1 MPHSPEE
8 TPDTARKHRQTEP
21 EQPPARKAGSGA
33 HRHARYDY
41 LNDAKLSKALAYWN
55 MKRGTR
61 LMPQKADIVPGEI
74 KPILP
79 NILLADVMENG
90 TRFRCRLVGTGI
102 VNAYGAN
109 ITGKYVGETLPNI
122 DDDFTLDLYRTS
134 YRERLP
140 VFSRGTYVAPT
151 ESSLVVNRL
160 LLPLSDDDRLANV
173 IMAVL
178 TFEYKG
184 PDPGELGFG
193 IQIDPSSSYL
203 EVIEDIDTIFTEQG
217 IAEQEL
223 PD

>member
-8 TPDTARKHRQTEP
+8 TPDTARKHRRTEP

-140 VFSRGTYVAPT
+140 VFSCGNDAAPT

-193 IQIDPSSSYL
+193 IQIDPSASYL